1 MTFTQREA
9 LYFPMLV
16 AAFLRHNLP
25 PEWGVAIARQE
36 SAFVA
41 TASNNRAGDATRGG
55 SWGLCQMSLLTARG
69 LGFTG
74 TTAELLSPEINAELA
89 ATLCEQI
96 SKRIKTREL
105 ADVASAY
112 NSGKPFAKAPTS
124 TRTVY
129 VPRVL
134 MFATTYEPRAADLA
148 KSIAATTNSVT
159 AQQIPLPGIA
169 PVAIRGG
176 GSK

>member
-9 LYFPMLV
+9 LYFPILV

-36 SAFVA
+36 SAFTA
-41 TASNNRAGDATRGG
+41 AASNNSAGDATRGG
-55 SWGLCQMSLLTARG
+55 SWGLCQMSMLTARG

-74 TTAELLSPEINAELA
+74 TTADLLNPEINAELA
-89 ATLCEQI
+89 ATLCAEI
-96 SKRIKTREL
+96 SKRLKTTSL

-112 NSGKPFAKAPTS
+112 NSGKPMARAPTS

-134 MFATTYEPRAADLA
+134 AFAATYRPRAEDVA
-148 KSIAATTNSVT
+148 KTIRASTNSVS
-159 AQQIPLPGIA
+159 AQQMALPGIA

-176 GSK
+176 GST

>member
-9 LYFPMLV
+9 LYFPVLV

-36 SAFVA
+36 SAFVV
-41 TASNNRAGDATRGG
+41 TASNNSAGDAKRGG
-55 SWGLCQMSLLTARG
+55 SWGLCQISLLTARS

-74 TTAELLSPEINAELA
+74 TTADLLNPEINAELA
-89 ATLCEQI
+89 AALCEEI
-96 SKRIKTREL
+96 SKRLKTTSL

-112 NSGKPFAKAPTS
+112 NSGKPMQKAPTS

-134 MFATTYEPRAADLA
+134 AFAVAYQPRANDLA
-148 KSIAATTNSVT
+148 KTLTSTTNSVS
-159 AQQIPLPGIA
+159 AQQMALPGIA
-169 PVAIRGG
+169 PVAIRAGG
-176 GSK
+176 LK